1 MNCRNNSSWRSWLL
15 APALLLAGA
24 LSVQDAAA
32 TTCAGATALSP
43 ASLPIVGQAIVCGG
57 TNDLSSTSVPAT
69 CGAASNSYK
78 GGQEGLYTLTPT
90 TSGSYTINIAGQT
103 WTSIFVYNGCP
114 TSGGVCVNSVGSGA
128 SSKSLAVTLTAGNT
142 YYIWFDTWPTP
153 NSPCPGTFGIT
164 APAPPYDPCAGITTI
179 TACGVSTVSSHT
191 GVGASW
197 NITACG
203 WSTPGQ
209 EKVYAF
215 TPTLTGTHALQ
226 VTAAVGGYVDYFWK
240 AAAGGCN
247 STGWSCID
255 DLSGAA
261 TVNFGPLTAGTLYYI
276 LLDPEGSGSY
286 THTFQVN
293 CPTPPPP
300 QEICATA
307 PVISVAASLG
317 ACSYTTVTGGSTQDG
332 PAGCSGTADD
342 DVWYQFVAP
351 SNGNKLIATTTA
363 GTYSDWVMQIWDACG
378 GTVLACAD
386 DVIGAM
392 PQIEL
397 CQYQYTGGNTYYVRL
412 WAYGSGSGYTC
423 NLCVYEATPCAPPP
437 PNDNCAAPA
446 ALTMGTACSGIT
458 SGTTLPSTA
467 EGNPNPTCDPFGVIN
482 DVWYSFTTN
491 PCTQQVG
498 ITLTDTDAGA
508 TPEWAVYTG
517 YVCGVGGTQVAC
529 NSFSLSQ
536 LLSVAGS
543 TTYTIRVWNNPGSEG
558 TFDICVDETILSGDP
573 DGDGLCDAL
582 DNCDSTPNPGQEDG
596 DSDGVGDVCDNCVS
610 TPNASQTDG
619 DSDGVGDACDNC
631 PTVANPGQEDANS
644 NTIGDVCEPP
654 ANDGCA
660 NAIAVG
666 CNSSTSGSTA
676 FSTIDAVPTCTTSL
690 NTAGGVWY
698 TVVGAGG
705 NMNASLCGASHDSK
719 IGIFTTLDCSTF
731 TCIIGED
738 DDFVDCGGDDPF
750 VSWASTVGQTYH
762 ILVTGYSTYTGTFTL
777 LVASTG
783 DNDSDGIN
791 NCDDSC
797 PNLFGEIG
805 DSCDDGDAQTA
816 IDYINGSCTCAGV
829 ACTTDLDFVYQAD
842 GADDLDWVIYEQGTN
857 LIAKIGG
864 GALIGNGSEATC
876 LPDGCFYLVVTD
888 GGGDGIVNGGYLLKV
903 NSSARLIDNLY
914 GTFGEGGFT
923 SGATSAI
930 SGSEGFCLPVGTDRM
945 IYTCCYKR
953 DWRISPCMGEYMVAD
968 DNAAVNAEYGV
979 NNANSGYQMWWFRPN
994 GGYSFKRFQSH
1005 NTANGLPASATR
1017 ACHFKL
1023 NSWAGNQLVEGSF
1036 YNVKVRGRVNGVYNQ
1051 WGPACRLVVNST
1063 EAQCP
1068 RTKLMDIPGNPYLS
1082 CGQTRPVAV
1091 NAYVHARP
1099 VKRMN
1104 ANCTYTNANRYQF
1117 RFRIP
1122 AEFVTIVKTSAVGQY
1137 WVNTNGLTCGKT
1149 YEVDVRA
1156 SFDGTNYCYAGD
1168 PFGDICLLTTTCGFG
1183 MVEESSSSAAGQSER
1198 SVGLYPNPN
1207 RGDQVR
1213 LSLSSVEEGVE
1224 TVSVD
1229 IYDAQGVRVASR
1241 TVAVQDGFVNTD
1253 LELNGALTNGLY
1265 MVNVAAGAA
1274 TYNERLV
1281 IKK

>member
-1 MNCRNNSSWRSWLL
+1 M
-15 APALLLAGA
+15 
-24 LSVQDAAA
+24 
-32 TTCAGATALSP
+32 
-43 ASLPIVGQAIVCGG
+43 
-57 TNDLSSTSVPAT
+57 
-69 CGAASNSYK
+69 
-78 GGQEGLYTLTPT
+78 
-90 TSGSYTINIAGQT
+90 
-103 WTSIFVYNGCP
+103 
-114 TSGGVCVNSVGSGA
+114 
-128 SSKSLAVTLTAGNT
+128 
-142 YYIWFDTWPTP
+142 
-153 NSPCPGTFGIT
+153 
-164 APAPPYDPCAGITTI
+164 
-179 TACGVSTVSSHT
+179 
-191 GVGASW
+191 
-197 NITACG
+197 
-203 WSTPGQ
+203 
-209 EKVYAF
+209 
-215 TPTLTGTHALQ
+215 
-226 VTAAVGGYVDYFWK
+226 
-240 AAAGGCN
+240 
-247 STGWSCID
+247 
-255 DLSGAA
+255 
-261 TVNFGPLTAGTLYYI
+261 YYI
-276 LLDPEGSGSY
+276 L
-286 THTFQVN
+286 VN
-293 CPTPPPP
+293 
-300 QEICATA
+300 
-307 PVISVAASLG
+307 G
-317 ACSYTTVTGGSTQDG
+317 
-332 PAGCSGTADD
+332 
-342 DVWYQFVAP
+342 F
-351 SNGNKLIATTTA
+351 
-363 GTYSDWVMQIWDACG
+363 
-378 GTVLACAD
+378 
-386 DVIGAM
+386 
-392 PQIEL
+392 
-397 CQYQYTGGNTYYVRL
+397 
-412 WAYGSGSGYTC
+412 
-423 NLCVYEATPCAPPP
+423 
-437 PNDNCAAPA
+437 
-446 ALTMGTACSGIT
+446 
-458 SGTTLPSTA
+458 
-467 EGNPNPTCDPFGVIN
+467 
-482 DVWYSFTTN
+482 
-491 PCTQQVG
+491 
-498 ITLTDTDAGA
+498 
-508 TPEWAVYTG
+508 
-517 YVCGVGGTQVAC
+517 
-529 NSFSLSQ
+529 
-536 LLSVAGS
+536 
-543 TTYTIRVWNNPGSEG
+543 
-558 TFDICVDETILSGDP
+558 
-573 DGDGLCDAL
+573 
-582 DNCDSTPNPGQEDG
+582 
-596 DSDGVGDVCDNCVS
+596 
-610 TPNASQTDG
+610 
-619 DSDGVGDACDNC
+619 
-631 PTVANPGQEDANS
+631 
-644 NTIGDVCEPP
+644 
-654 ANDGCA
+654 
-660 NAIAVG
+660 
-666 CNSSTSGSTA
+666 
-676 FSTIDAVPTCTTSL
+676 L
-690 NTAGGVWY
+690 N
-698 TVVGAGG
+698 
-705 NMNASLCGASHDSK
+705 
-719 IGIFTTLDCSTF
+719 
-731 TCIIGED
+731 
-738 DDFVDCGGDDPF
+738 
-750 VSWASTVGQTYH
+750 Q
-762 ILVTGYSTYTGTFTL
+762 TGTFTL
-777 LVASTG
+777 TVSSTG
-783 DNDSDGIN
+783 DSDGDAIA
-791 NCDDSC
+791 NCEDSC

-805 DSCDDGDAQTA
+805 DACDDGDAQTA
-816 IDYINGSCTCAGV
+816 IDYINGSCACAGA

-857 LIAKIGG
+857 LIAKVGG
-864 GALIGNGSEATC
+864 GALVGNGSEATC

-930 SGSEGFCLPVGTDRM
+930 SGSEGFCLPVGTDRL
-945 IYTCCYKR
+945 IYTSCDKR

-1082 CGQTRPVAV
+1082 CGQQRAIGTNV
-1091 NAYVHARP
+1091 YVHARP

-1168 PFGDICLLTTTCGFG
+1168 PFGDICLLTTTCSFG